1 MESNDVKAIESLM
14 RLFARAL
21 DNLYN
26 RECDIVGND
35 VNERCM
41 AAHVFSYMK
50 NKWNQF
56 KRLRS
61 YQLDYEYNREGE
73 SGLPKKLYCEYVKD
87 KKAQWHLIIPDLI
100 VHVRG
105 NMSGQKNLCVIEFKK
120 FGINSSDDIVKLDEM
135 TSQNDDC
142 KFRYK
147 LGLHVVFG
155 MSLDATEFEVFI
167 NGQSNKKLQMGVGVD
182 EFIGMVVGCV
192 KGRENAM

>member
-26 RECDIVGND
+26 RECDIVRND

-73 SGLPKKLYCEYVKD
+73 SVLPKKLYCKYVKD
-87 KKAQWHLIIPDLI
+87 KKAQWHLIIPDMI
-100 VHVRG
+100 VR
-105 NMSGQKNLCVIEFKK
+105 SGTSLGFMLFSACRWTRQNLKCLSMVKVIR
-120 FGINSSDDIVKLDEM
+120 SRRWV
-135 TSQNDDC
+135 
-142 KFRYK
+142 
-147 LGLHVVFG
+147 LGWMNLLVWW
-155 MSLDATEFEVFI
+155 LDA
-167 NGQSNKKLQMGVGVD
+167 
-182 EFIGMVVGCV
+182 
-192 KGRENAM
+192 

>member
-1 MESNDVKAIESLM
+1 MDFNDAKAIGSLM
-14 RLFARAL
+14 KLFAGAL

-26 RECDIVGND
+26 QERSIVRSD

-50 NKWNQF
+50 NKWNRF
-56 KRLRS
+56 KSLRS

-73 SGLPKKLYCEYVKD
+73 SGLPKKLYCKYVKD

-105 NMSGQKNLCVIEFKK
+105 DMSGQKNLCVIEFKK
-120 FGINSSDDIVKLDEM
+120 FGINSSDDIVKLEEM
-135 TSQNDDC
+135 TRQNDDC

-167 NGQSNKKLQMGVGVD
+167 NGQSNKKPQMGVGVD
-182 EFIGMVVGCV
+182 ECIGMVVGCV

>member
-1 MESNDVKAIESLM
+1 MDFNDVKAIESLM
-14 RLFARAL
+14 KLFAGAL

-26 RECDIVGND
+26 QERGIVRSD

-50 NKWNQF
+50 NKWNRF
-56 KRLRS
+56 KSLRS

-73 SGLPKKLYCEYVKD
+73 SGLPKKLYCKYVED
-87 KKAQWHLIIPDLI
+87 NKAKWHLIIPDLI

-105 NMSGQKNLCVIEFKK
+105 DMSGQKNLCVIEFKK
-120 FGINSSDDIVKLDEM
+120 FGINSSDDIVKLEEM
-135 TSQNDDC
+135 TRQNDYG

-155 MSLDATEFEVFI
+155 MSLGATEFEIFI
-167 NGQSNKKLQMGVGVD
+167 NGKSIKKQQMGIKANELICTVID
-182 EFIGMVVGCV
+182 CV
-192 KGRENAM
+192 KGCKSVM